1 MNRTAKDI
9 FGFLGDRLITRGE
22 AVRKI
27 NQIISRYRIMDDDK
41 KALLEIIYCI
51 EAEKDSWLHVWGG
64 DPEEAALLTLSPQSN
79 VIIDYDKEKL
89 KQLYITYRFSPSAS
103 DKKEKKLVEDATLI
117 EIEKKMGELR
127 RERGEQK
134 DIHKEIM

>member
-9 FGFLGDRLITRGE
+9 FGFLDDRLITRLE
-22 AVRKI
+22 AVRRI
-27 NQIISRYRIMDDDK
+27 NQIITKYRIMDDDK

-51 EAEKDSWLHVWGG
+51 EAERNSWLHVWGG
-64 DPEEAALLTLSPQSN
+64 NPEEAALLTLSPQSN

-89 KQLYITYRFSPSAS
+89 KYLYINYRFSPSAS
-103 DKKEKKLVEDATLI
+103 DRREQKMVEDATLV

-127 RERGEQK
+127 NEREEQRN
-134 DIHKEIM
+134 IHKETE

>member
-9 FGFLGDRLITRGE
+9 FDFLGDRIITRGE

-51 EAEKDSWLHVWGG
+51 EAEQNSWLHVWGG
-64 DPEEAALLTLSPQSN
+64 DPEEAALLSLSPQSN
-79 VIIDYDKEKL
+79 VIIDYDKERL
-89 KQLYITYRFSPSAS
+89 KQLYINYRFSPSAS
-103 DKKEKKLVEDATLI
+103 DKLEQKLVDEATLA
-117 EIEKKMGELR
+117 EIEKKMGEMR
-127 RERGEQK
+127 RERGE
-134 DIHKEIM
+134 